1 MFDYGTDGGVGF
13 QLSTFRLIDDV
24 YGMRDS
30 GREDASLNQLDRM
43 RLNYNHLLTQAQAIE
58 RALQERNQQVVTL
71 QNELAARSQQL
82 ESTKQELQAIRERN
96 AFEASMRLRT
106 MIAVQDRARARY
118 REENAGSQPT

>member
-1 MFDYGTDGGVGF
+1 MFDYGSDGGVGF

-30 GREDASLNQLDRM
+30 GREDALLNQLDRM

-58 RALQERNQQVVTL
+58 RALQERNQQVVAL

>member
-1 MFDYGTDGGVGF
+1 MFDYGSDGGVGF

-30 GREDASLNQLDRM
+30 GREDALLNQLDRM

-58 RALQERNQQVVTL
+58 RALQERNQQVVAL

-82 ESTKQELQAIRERN
+82 ESTKQELQAVRERN
-96 AFEASMRLRT
+96 AFEASMRRMD
-106 MIAVQDRARARY
+106 MIAVQDRARARR
-118 REENAGSQPT
+118 RERDAGSQPT

>member
-1 MFDYGTDGGVGF
+1 MFDYGSDGGVGF

-30 GREDASLNQLDRM
+30 GREDALLNQLDRM

-58 RALQERNQQVVTL
+58 RALQERNQQVAAL

-82 ESTKQELQAIRERN
+82 ESTKQELQALHERN
-96 AFEASMRLRT
+96 AFEASRRRMD
-106 MIAVQDRARARY
+106 MIAVQDRARARR
-118 REENAGSQPT
+118 RERDAGSQPT